1 MSQNTTL
8 RIISALALI
17 TIVTLCFMA
26 GPTQSLILILLM
38 GVIISDEIFCNFL
51 KGVRFSTSYFFSL
64 FLFILPFSLFNFYM
78 QKEAFH
84 NFFIN
89 SSLVLNVFL
98 LFYLVFSDIKSD
110 FLNKKKATISYFSGL
125 FVLFPMMSLTSIF
138 RTPSWNLFLI
148 ILLIVNYSMDTGA
161 WFVGKNFGKN
171 KLWPSVSPKKTLEGF
186 LGGAVFSGIF
196 GLAFWYYFFNRLELK
211 LFFLFAVFGIIS
223 QLGDLVQSKLKRHC
237 SIKDSSSLIPG
248 HGGFYDRL
256 DSLLFLAPFFV
267 ISIYSL

>member
-1 MSQNTTL
+1 MSQNTIL

-17 TIVTLCFMA
+17 IIVALCFMA
-26 GPTQSLILILLM
+26 GPTQSLVLIFLM
-38 GVIISDEIFCNFL
+38 GVIISDEIFCNFF
-51 KGVRFSTSYFFSL
+51 KGTRLSKSYFCSLSL
-64 FLFILPFSLFNFYM
+64 FVIPFFLFNFYIQEKM
-78 QKEAFH
+78 FH

-110 FLNKKKATISYFSGL
+110 FLNKKKEVIAYFSGA

-138 RTPSWNLFLI
+138 QTPSWNLFLI
-148 ILLIVNYSMDTGA
+148 MLLVVNYSMDTGA

-171 KLWPSVSPKKTLEGF
+171 KLWPSVSPKKTLEGL

-196 GLAFWYYFFNRLELK
+196 GFTFWYYFFGRLEVK

>member
-196 GLAFWYYFFNRLELK
+196 GFAFWYYFFN
-211 LFFLFAVFGIIS
+211 VS
-223 QLGDLVQSKLKRHC
+223 Q
-237 SIKDSSSLIPG
+237 I
-248 HGGFYDRL
+248 
-256 DSLLFLAPFFV
+256 
-267 ISIYSL
+267 